1 MNHIIRMAAISD
13 SEAILNIYAPYVRD
27 TTISFE
33 TDVPDVIEISRRIAE
48 ITAQYPYLVY
58 QIDGEIVGYAYASK
72 HRPRDAY
79 KYDVDVSIY
88 VLEQYHGSGIAYKL
102 YDCLFAL
109 LIKLGYDNAYAGIT
123 VPNDISR
130 RFHEKFGF
138 TLIGTHHKTGYK
150 FGKWHDVVWLEKTI
164 NEHSDNPEPVKLISD
179 LPNEQLEDILWS
191 AVL

>member
-1 MNHIIRMAAISD
+1 MAAISD